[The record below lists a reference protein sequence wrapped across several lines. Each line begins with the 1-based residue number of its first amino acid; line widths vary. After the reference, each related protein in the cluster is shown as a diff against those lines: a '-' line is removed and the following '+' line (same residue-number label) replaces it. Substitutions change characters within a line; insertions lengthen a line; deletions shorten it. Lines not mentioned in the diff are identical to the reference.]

1 MGIGSH
7 VFAPTKNSPA
17 TRKSMP
23 LGEFLLTV
31 LIVTTASLVGAVGG
45 IWLAE
50 RGRPAGR
57 QEAVSPQASPQPG
70 SRVESAAPRLPK
82 ADLPS
87 AQISKAAAKRAEAE
101 VIPLGLPSVRAIH
114 HRSETDYT
122 EISLELRAAAVL
134 RAAQLHDPER
144 VYFDLAD
151 SGKAQRPKGRLRS
164 RRAVPMR
171 DDDRVAGVRVVR
183 WESGSVRVVVDLKH
197 ACEYSYRL
205 TPGPRSLL
213 TLRLWA
219 HPAADTVADRK
230 PPHQAAT
237 GIPEALGADRP

>member
-1 MGIGSH
+1 MAIESH
-7 VFAPTKNSPA
+7 VLSPTKNSPA
-17 TRKSMP
+17 PRKSMP
-23 LGEFLLTV
+23 LGEFLLTI
-31 LIVTTASLVGAVGG
+31 LIVTTATLVGAVGG

-70 SRVESAAPRLPK
+70 SRVESAAPGIPK
-82 ADLPS
+82 VDLPS
-87 AQISKAAAKRAEAE
+87 SQVSKAATKQAE

-114 HRSETDYT
+114 HQSETDYT
-122 EISLELRAAAVL
+122 EISLELRAADLL
-134 RAAQLHDPER
+134 RAARLHDPER

-151 SGKAQRPKGRLRS
+151 SGKTQRTKGRLKS
-164 RRAVPMR
+164 HRAVPMR

-183 WESGSVRVVVDLKH
+183 WESGSVRVVVDLKR

-230 PPHQAAT
+230 PPHQGVT
-237 GIPEALGADRP
+237 GISEALGADRP